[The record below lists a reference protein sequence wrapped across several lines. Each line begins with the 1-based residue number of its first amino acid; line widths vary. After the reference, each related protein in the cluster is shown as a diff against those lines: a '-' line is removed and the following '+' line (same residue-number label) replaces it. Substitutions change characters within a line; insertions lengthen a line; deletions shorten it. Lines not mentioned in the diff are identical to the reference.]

1 MGKMKHRTLGLEDLE
16 KEQKEE
22 QKKKSLE
29 KAMKDR
35 ENQKGAKDEAEAKV
49 EKSTK
54 DLSSDGAKVVKKA
67 KKSEKNEKKK
77 GQQGRGKNYTKA
89 KKSVEKNKTYTIVDA
104 IKIIKTI
111 KYAQFDEAIEIHMNV
126 DKTGLKG
133 EMELP
138 HSIGKT
144 IRVAVVDDLLLEKI
158 AAGKIDFDILVT
170 HPSYMPKLARFA
182 KVLGPKGLMP
192 NPKAGTISPHPEEV
206 VKKFSKG
213 VLRWKT
219 EPKFP
224 LIHQMIGKVSF
235 DDKQLAENTEAFI
248 GIVGKAH
255 ILSLFLKSTMGP
267 SLKID
272 LEKV

>member
-1 MGKMKHRTLGLEDLE
+1 MKHRTLGLEDLE

-35 ENQKGAKDEAEAKV
+35 ENQKGAKDETEGKV

-54 DLSSDGAKVVKKA
+54 DVSADSEKVVKKA
-67 KKSEKNEKKK
+67 KKTEKNEKKK
-77 GQQGRGKNYTKA
+77 GQQGRGKNYNKA

-111 KYAQFDEAIEIHMNV
+111 KYAKFDEAIEIHMSV

-144 IRVAVVDDLLLEKI
+144 IRVAVVDDVLLEKI

-235 DDKQLAENTEAFI
+235 EDKKLAENTEAFI